1 MYDELYNV
9 VGDSDRELT
18 PEDMVNFT
26 YLEQVLKETLR
37 MYPTISVFTRQL
49 VEDIKV
55 CKNRLYL
62 KSRPV
67 HLHKHNV
74 WVILSFFVI

>member
-9 VGDSDRELT
+9 IGDSDRELT

-26 YLEQVLKETLR
+26 YLEKVLKETLR

-49 VEDIKV
+49 AEDIKL
-55 CKNRLYL
+55 CMYSLYL
-62 KSRPV
+62 GIICTK
-67 HLHKHNV
+67 K
-74 WVILSFFVI
+74 